1 MTRPPVRPRP
11 SPSIPVRPRP
21 FPKGSVMKVV
31 PRIWPETAS
40 RRQARAVL
48 SHLVEAM
55 PADTL
60 DDLESRLVLYDA
72 IGDLDDWLPP
82 GALLEPV
89 EPCPGTLL
97 DAYRLLVAAI
107 HEEYTGPPTA
117 EALGARVTV
126 EDAGEAHGPVT
137 ARDRVATGLAAGRL
151 RALLGPALLGPAA
164 GEEEP
169 R

>member
-1 MTRPPVRPRP
+1 MRCHPSVPTRPFPSVR
-11 SPSIPVRPRP
+11 
-21 FPKGSVMKVV
+21 PKGSVMKVL

-48 SHLVEAM
+48 SHLVQAM

-107 HEEYTGPPTA
+107 HEEYTGTHPGPRPADTQ
-117 EALGARVTV
+117 EAMEASG
-126 EDAGEAHGPVT
+126 EDHGPVT

-151 RALLGPALLGPAA
+151 RALLGPAA